1 MMRPLSRLEFP
12 LRSPV
17 PPTDSVRHIAL
28 GDRAVSYTL
37 IRSRR
42 RTLALTIDHRGLR
55 VGVPTPLALGDVE
68 KFVRSHAEWI
78 LRKLDAWASER
89 GPKPLEVRDGA
100 LLPVLGEQWV
110 LRLLPGN
117 IDSLWNDADMVL
129 ALPSGADAR
138 DSLRLALQQRALALF
153 RARAAQLFRGE
164 TAVLPR
170 LALSNART
178 RWGSCSARTGLRFN
192 WRLIHLPLP
201 LVDYVVAHEL
211 AHLRE
216 MNHSERFWHQVE
228 RLYPDYRQARKALR
242 AHAVTIPHI

>member
-1 MMRPLSRLEFP
+1 MMRPLSRLESP
-12 LRSPV
+12 LRFPD

-28 GDRAVSYTL
+28 GGRAVSYTL

-55 VGVPTPLALGDVE
+55 VGVPNLVAMGDVE
-68 KFVRSHAEWI
+68 KFIRSHAEWI
-78 LRKLDAWASER
+78 LRKLDAWSAER
-89 GPKPLEVRDGA
+89 GPKPMDVCDGA
-100 LLPVLGEQWV
+100 SLPVLGEQWV
-110 LRLLPGN
+110 LRLAAGN
-117 IDSLWNDADMVL
+117 NDSLWIDAEMVL

-138 DSLRLALQQRALALF
+138 DSLRRALQQRALALF
-153 RARAAQLFRGE
+153 RARAAHLFRDE
-164 TAVLPR
+164 TVELPR

-216 MNHSERFWHQVE
+216 MNHSAHFWHQVE
-228 RLYPDYRQARKALR
+228 RLYPDYRLARKALR